1 VIGRGFFEETL
12 VPGAV
17 VSEVARRHGLAPQQ
31 VFIWRCAARKSGKMV
46 PAFVPAVFSPEK
58 TPTLSCTVRC
68 DLEKVRNLPRMNLS
82 ARRAGWPI
90 RRPIAA
96 TIGRHRTYKVRREAG
111 GPNNQ
116 VVAPTA
122 FDVAK
127 YLDTRPPGVV
137 GEGTLHVL
145 THPNN
150 DKHLLRPHRRRRQ
163 PVDFV
168 VQEVSGYAPG
178 AIAPLARSLRVD
190 IAVITSVGTDHET
203 SYRPSRI
210 GMTMLE
216 GVAREKGRLAAAVHV
231 GGTVCLS
238 ADDPHVA
245 GMAGRCRGRVVTFG
259 TAEGADFRAINIDL
273 DWPQRI
279 RFDLVAKGSVYPV
292 VANFASRIMLPSIV
306 GALAAAHAAGVDLK
320 VAISRLAGAQPI
332 PQHMSVHEGTDG
344 RTYVLDTFKASR
356 WSVLRL
362 ADDLATVDR
371 RFAVV
376 IGDIA
381 DMGGNSGT
389 RYRQLIR
396 KFALA
401 ADEVILTGTA
411 GHYGR
416 KLPGEHPN
424 IVLAPTLEDVAVHIA
439 HSSHRL
445 VFMKAN
451 LSSGLA
457 RAVLPAGI
465 DVLGNSHA

>member
-1 VIGRGFFEETL
+1 MPET
-12 VPGAV
+12 PAQTI
-17 VSEVARRHGLAPQQ
+17 EDETRPARP
-31 VFIWRCAARKSGKMV
+31 AA
-46 PAFVPAVFSPEK
+46 
-58 TPTLSCTVRC
+58 TLH
-68 DLEKVRNLPRMNLS
+68 EHILS
-82 ARRAGWPI
+82 ALARGREIYTGWRQRRLVGTQICVTGSCGKSTA
-90 RRPIAA
+90 
-96 TIGRHRTYKVRREAG
+96 VRLISHMLA
-111 GPNNQ
+111 
-116 VVAPTA
+116 
-122 FDVAK
+122 
-127 YLDTRPPGVV
+127 

-238 ADDPHVA
+238 ADDPLVA
-245 GMAGRCRGRVVTFG
+245 GMAGRCRGRVVIFG
-259 TAEGADFRAINIDL
+259 TAEGADFRAINIEL

-292 VANFASRIMLPSIV
+292 VANFASRIMLPSVI
-306 GALAAAHAAGVDLK
+306 GALAAAHAAGVDLE

-396 KFALA
+396 KFALV

-424 IVLAPTLEDVAVHIA
+424 IVLAPTLEDVAAHIA
-439 HSSHRL
+439 QTSHRL

-457 RAVLPAGI
+457 RAALPAGI